1 MNIFLSSNTDWAIAV
16 SISGKDTIG
25 YMEGESLS
33 WRTDKQF
40 NLPPAGLT
48 IASPY
53 DVEVRYSNKRGLT
66 WHGYKAHLTE
76 TCDDQTPHLI
86 IHVETTPVD
95 ILDNQAVS
103 GGKRF

>member
-1 MNIFLSSNTDWAIAV
+1 
-16 SISGKDTIG
+16 
-25 YMEGESLS
+25 MEGESLS

-103 GGKRF
+103 GRKAVLMWRNSISIGTSRWPLVPRE